1 MVAIITK
8 KTTMKKTTRDG
19 SAMPFIGE
27 YMTEKVQFSVA
38 YYKEEKILQC
48 PGNKIAPGYSGH
60 EKGKVFCLVVVIL
73 SLPLYNFFPD
83 LQSIVE
89 FHVAQLPSSI
99 NI

>member
-1 MVAIITK
+1 
-8 KTTMKKTTRDG
+8 
-19 SAMPFIGE
+19 MPFIGE
-27 YMTEKVQFSVA
+27 YMTENVQFSVA
-38 YYKEEKILQC
+38 HYKEEKILQC
-48 PGNKIAPGYSGH
+48 PGNKIAPGYGGH
-60 EKGKVFCLVVVIL
+60 ENGKVFCLVVVAL